1 MSFPAGALQTVP
13 NAGIPAGFRKRANPN
28 GDEKSSGA
36 GLIFTTSDGKALFV
50 KRSAVGDH
58 AGEWCFPGGRV
69 EQDEEPHEAA
79 RREAL
84 EEIGLLPQWEV
95 APLHRKT
102 SDEGVDFVTF
112 GQPVDAEF
120 EPTLNDEHDDHI
132 WASLTDPPK
141 PLHPG
146 VAAML
151 AEFFAEEA
159 QEPKHATDTALKLAL
174 DGESVRT
181 VDKDGHLHI
190 AETNVCK
197 ACVSP
202 YRGNEIPDWEQLGL
216 EPDRI
221 YQMLRPP
228 EELEKATPSI
238 NGKPLLRNHVPV
250 SADDHKEKE
259 VAGSVGTNA
268 RWDAPYIKNSL
279 TIWPAE
285 DIEGVE
291 SREKYQLSPGY
302 HYRAV
307 MDPGTFDG
315 EPYDGKMV
323 DISFNHVAIV
333 EEGRQGPDVV
343 VGDSALKEKAMKPT
357 RLEYLAVTR
366 AALALNPLL
375 ALDQK
380 IELAPIFSGLTT
392 KNIKDRKAKI
402 VGDVKKALVGKTI
415 AKDASVEHLAHLL
428 DQLEHTKEPKSLDE
442 SVSEN
447 QHKAMEAAA
456 HGHSNL
462 GIPKDVGE
470 EFAEADKGKGFGD
483 MIRDWAKG
491 KDWAGGMSEDD
502 FEHLKKMHEDCK
514 DELPENALD
523 ESEEEKAERE
533 RKEKEAKDKKA
544 KDEAAAKEEEEKKAK
559 DEKDAKDMKAMDQR
573 LKDMEASTAK
583 AIEAAVTKE
592 RQNARETAEAREFV
606 RPYVGELPMALDSA
620 EKVLRSAA
628 QALNIEDADGIHHS
642 ALKTIIKM
650 QPKPGTQGSSGDYVA
665 HLATDSAASK
675 GFAERF
681 PDASRIGAV

>member
-1 MSFPAGALQTVP
+1 MSLPAGALQTMP
-13 NAGIPAGFRKRANPN
+13 NAALPLGFRKRTSPN
-28 GDEKSSGA
+28 GDEKMTGA
-36 GLIFTTSDGKALFV
+36 GLVFTTPDGKGLFL
-50 KRSAVGDH
+50 KRSAKGDH

-84 EEIGLLPQWEV
+84 EEVGRISGWNL
-95 APLHRKT
+95 APLHRAT
-102 SDEGVDFVTF
+102 SKEGVDFVTF
-112 GQPVDAEF
+112 GQPVDGEF
-120 EPTLNDEHDDHI
+120 DPALNDEHDDHV
-132 WASLTDPPK
+132 WAPLKDPPK

-151 AEFFAEEA
+151 AGFFAEEA
-159 QEPKHATDTALKLAL
+159 QEPEHATATDSALKLAL
-174 DGESVRT
+174 DRESVRT
-181 VDKDGHLHI
+181 TDADGHLHI

-202 YRGNEIPDWEQLGL
+202 YKGSEIPDWEALGL

-238 NGKPLLRNHVPV
+238 NGKPLLRNHVPT
-250 SADDHKEKE
+250 SAEDHKEKE
-259 VAGSVGTNA
+259 VAGAVGTNA
-268 RWDAPYIKNSL
+268 RWDAPFIKNSL

-307 MDPGTFDG
+307 MEPGSFDG
-315 EPYDGKMV
+315 EPYDGRMV
-323 DISFNHVAIV
+323 DIVFNHLAIV

-366 AALALNPLL
+366 AARAINPLL
-375 ALDQK
+375 AADAK
-380 IELAPIFSGLTT
+380 VEFGPFFAGLTT
-392 KNIKDRKAKI
+392 KNIKDRKVKI
-402 VGDVKKALVGKTI
+402 VGDIKKALTGKTV

-442 SVSEN
+442 SVSES

-462 GIPKDVGE
+462 GIPKNVGE
-470 EFAEADKGKGFGD
+470 EFERADKGKGFDEGGFKE
-483 MIRDWAKG
+483 MLKAK
-491 KDWAGGMSEDD
+491 GMSEDD
-502 FEHLKKMHEDCK
+502 IEEVMDMLPER
-514 DELPENALD
+514 DEVPENALD

-533 RKEKEAKDKKA
+533 RKEKEAKDAKA
-544 KDEAAAKEEEEKKAK
+544 RDEAAAKEKE
-559 DEKDAKDMKAMDQR
+559 AKDMKAMDQR
-573 LKDMEASTAK
+573 LKDMEASTNK

-606 RPYVGELPMALDSA
+606 RPFVGDLPMALDSA

-628 QALNIEDADGIHHS
+628 KALNVEDVDDIHVS

-650 QPKPGTQGSSGDYVA
+650 QPKAGAQAHDGVSP
-665 HLATDSAASK
+665 HLAADAASAK
-675 GFAERF
+675 GFNERF
-681 PDASRIGAV
+681 PAAARIGSV